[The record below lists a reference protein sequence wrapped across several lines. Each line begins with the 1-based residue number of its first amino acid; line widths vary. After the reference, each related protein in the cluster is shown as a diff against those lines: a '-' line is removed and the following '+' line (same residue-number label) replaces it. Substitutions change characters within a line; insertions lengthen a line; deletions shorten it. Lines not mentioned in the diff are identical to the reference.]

1 MKASSYQIIAAAVL
15 EREGRFLCVE
25 ERVNGVLKINQ
36 PSGRLEIGE
45 TPAYAAVRKTIE
57 ESGYSFLATHMVGIY
72 EYFDLTTSI
81 MVLRL
86 AYAGVL
92 FSPRPEPARPNDPL
106 IHAVHWLTYEEVES
120 VRERHRSPFVLQCVK
135 DYRAGKSYPLD
146 LVTHFPAS
154 PAS

>member
-1 MKASSYQIIAAAVL
+1 MMAKNCQIVAAAVL

-25 ERVNGVLKINQ
+25 EKVSGVLKINQ

-45 TPAYAAVRKTIE
+45 TPAYAATRKTIE

-72 EYFDLTTSI
+72 EYFDITAST

-86 AYAGVL
+86 AYTGVL
-92 FSPRPEPARPNDPL
+92 FSPRPEPASPSDPS

-120 VRERHRSPFVLQCVK
+120 MRERHRSPFVLQCVK
-135 DYRAGKSYPLD
+135 DYRAGKAYPLD